1 MAQWAFVIMP
11 THCVNDTDSLQ
22 QLPPLPQT
30 RQPIPP
36 SQPLVGRNPLKE
48 ICRGGSASL
57 FQPEHVLGILQSF
70 LTLTKDSTLLW
81 KKYFMSQMSHK
92 FRSQTYSWIN
102 DTQTERKT
110 VWRAESSCSAVELNS
125 YLQQKG
131 ICLKGSISCEVI
143 PEYSILKDCSLS
155 EGPTQANSSAL
166 EKLYK
171 AEIIR

>member
-1 MAQWAFVIMP
+1 MTLIP
-11 THCVNDTDSLQ
+11 SNNCPHCPKPASQSLH
-22 QLPPLPQT
+22 
-30 RQPIPP
+30 P
-36 SQPLVGRNPLKE
+36 SPLKE

-92 FRSQTYSWIN
+92 FRSKTYSWIN

-110 VWRAESSCSAVELNS
+110 VWRAESSCLAVELNS

-131 ICLKGSISCEVI
+131 ICLEGSIRVSEVI

-155 EGPTQANSSAL
+155 EGPTQANTVL
-166 EKLYK
+166 L
-171 AEIIR
+171 

>member
-30 RQPIPP
+30 SQPIPP

-125 YLQQKG
+125 KAFASKALLVVRLFLNTRYLKTAAYQRVP
-131 ICLKGSISCEVI
+131 LKRTV
-143 PEYSILKDCSLS
+143 LL
-155 EGPTQANSSAL
+155 
-166 EKLYK
+166 
-171 AEIIR
+171 